1 MFLNKTVFKKWI
13 KEAYNHGALRVG
25 RIFDGFVLSGSYW
38 TVWAV
43 EDDMPNWIKAAVI
56 EYAGSLP
63 EQGEFVQMQKNE
75 PTQHIFADDM
85 YDLPKRFL
93 EANVAYTV
101 TPVVC
106 GGKYNTYRLLQE
118 KEGHGIIT
126 LMEDVYSV
134 IDFSNLGKSDKNP
147 NGILENR
154 PAGPAAVKHDAE
166 MVYWKN
172 EQSAIALCAA
182 RTGDE
187 VIHSIILQVSMID
200 FGKEGK

>member
-38 TVWAV
+38 IVWAV

-63 EQGEFVQMQKNE
+63 EQGEFVRMQKNE
-75 PTQHIFADDM
+75 LTQHIFADDM

-118 KEGHGIIT
+118 KEGLGIIA
-126 LMEDVYSV
+126 LMEDAYSV
-134 IDFSNLGKSDKNP
+134 IDFSNLGKSDRKP
-147 NGILENR
+147 EGIAENR
-154 PAGPAAVKHDAE
+154 PAGPAALSRGGE
-166 MVYWKN
+166 ILYWKN
-172 EQSAIALCAA
+172 EQSALAICTA
-182 RTGDE
+182 RISDGTIQK
-187 VIHSIILQVSMID
+187 VISQVSVID